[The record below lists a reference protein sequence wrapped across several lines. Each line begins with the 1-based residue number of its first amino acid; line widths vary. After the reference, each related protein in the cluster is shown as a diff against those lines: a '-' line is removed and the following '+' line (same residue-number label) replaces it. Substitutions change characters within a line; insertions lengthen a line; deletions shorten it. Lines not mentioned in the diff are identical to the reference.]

1 MADIRSW
8 AKACSGPELNLDELV
23 KRSLDLFISRLRSGT
38 PRHVP
43 CHVADHVVHVFTDGA
58 SEGDQHT
65 IGGVIMVSFFGSA
78 VPDSLVKKYLLLDS
92 FATLFVT
99 PLYIYIYTH
108 ISWFENPFTKM
119 WMIDGCG

>member
-99 PLYIYIYTH
+99 PLYIYIYTY
-108 ISWFENPFTKM
+108 ILV
-119 WMIDGCG
+119 